1 MVDVHRVIDQSFV
14 VRNEFAA
21 VHVSLDSEA
30 LGDRLRIED
39 LNTGCTVFLD
49 ALEAERLT
57 VLTPDDLD
65 RIVAPPGNTLL

>member
-1 MVDVHRVIDQSFV
+1 MPRVIDQSFV

-21 VHVSLDSEA
+21 VRVSLDSEA

-39 LNTGCTVFLD
+39 LNTGCAVFLA

-57 VLTPDDLD
+57 VLTPADLV
-65 RIVAPPGNTLL
+65 RIVAPPGNTVP